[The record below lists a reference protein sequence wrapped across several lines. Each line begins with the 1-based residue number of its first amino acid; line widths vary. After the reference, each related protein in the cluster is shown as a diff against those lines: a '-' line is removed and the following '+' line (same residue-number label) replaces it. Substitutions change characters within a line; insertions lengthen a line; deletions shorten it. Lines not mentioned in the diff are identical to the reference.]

1 MKKKL
6 TYRDKL
12 LELAYIYNVKEIQD
26 YTKRRKDLTIGQ
38 IELIL
43 KKNKIIIPK
52 DFKSSFFKDNFTK
65 PFSKFRN
72 NIAEYREEKIK
83 DKNRFFRKV
92 DNYKHDTTRKVNRG
106 INSLWRMS
114 GNIGVNFLNVLPK
127 LGTAVATFFGNL
139 FTDVFNS
146 IYNQQI
152 DNKSAKNVILGFFV
166 VVGVTTLVI
175 GGINT
180 YKNFDLIKSKI
191 EMKKPETITK
201 KDTKKTETEPKQL
214 TKKPEVKPKKEIKK
228 PELKVKE
235 KNVTEV
241 ILPDL
246 NLKTETVIQLF
257 KDVDYDLRKVRN
269 EKLVKPIYFT
279 QFPRDLDNLRSV
291 QLKKETFIKIVL
303 PLIVAEN
310 EKILDD
316 RKKLKILS
324 EKKFTSD
331 IEKQWLRQ
339 KLLEY
344 KVKKGDLDQLMLRM
358 DMIPVSIALAQA
370 AKESG
375 WGTSRFALEGN
386 AIFGQW
392 TWDGQGIAPLKRDDN
407 KKHKILK
414 FPILRASVKAYKNN
428 LNTHKSYFKFREKRK
443 SLRNKK
449 KNITG
454 LDLTDTLKNYA
465 QTGSE
470 YTKILNQII
479 TQNRL
484 SDFEPVKLVNSVKQV
499 ELNS

>member
-6 TYRDKL
+6 SYRDKL

-65 PFSKFRN
+65 PFSKLRN
-72 NIAEYREEKIK
+72 NIADYREEKIK

-152 DNKSAKNVILGFFV
+152 DNKSAKKVILGFFV
-166 VVGVTTLVI
+166 VIGVTTLVI

-191 EMKKPETITK
+191 ETKKPETIIK
-201 KDTKKTETEPKQL
+201 KDTKKTETQTKQL

-392 TWDGQGIAPLKRDDN
+392 TWDGQGIAP
-407 KKHKILK
+407 
-414 FPILRASVKAYKNN
+414 
-428 LNTHKSYFKFREKRK
+428 
-443 SLRNKK
+443 
-449 KNITG
+449 
-454 LDLTDTLKNYA
+454 
-465 QTGSE
+465 
-470 YTKILNQII
+470 
-479 TQNRL
+479 
-484 SDFEPVKLVNSVKQV
+484 
-499 ELNS
+499 